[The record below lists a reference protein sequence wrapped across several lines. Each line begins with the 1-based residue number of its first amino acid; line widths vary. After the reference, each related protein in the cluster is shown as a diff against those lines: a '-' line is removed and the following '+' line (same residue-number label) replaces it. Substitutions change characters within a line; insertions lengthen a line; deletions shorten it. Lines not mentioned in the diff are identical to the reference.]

1 MTGTETNNAGSPHST
16 APKTSEE
23 IARSLRL
30 RPERPPVTRL
40 SRKVLASGT
49 ALALLLVSAAVLWA
63 LQNNR
68 TRGPASEELYSTD
81 HHNVADGLA
90 GLAARLCGYSARR
103 ASPRTATARRSRSS
117 HRCGSSSVRTACG
130 RCRATANEPGKRGR
144 AHQQGL
150 YVNECSTIRGNH
162 SRRDH
167 PECCVIVR

>member
-49 ALALLLVSAAVLWA
+49 ALALLLVSAAAVLWA

-68 TRGPASEELYSTD
+68 TRVSWRVRDVRHDEPASS
-81 HHNVADGLA
+81 
-90 GLAARLCGYSARR
+90 RR
-103 ASPRTATARRSRSS
+103 GRSR
-117 HRCGSSSVRTACG
+117 
-130 RCRATANEPGKRGR
+130 
-144 AHQQGL
+144 
-150 YVNECSTIRGNH
+150 
-162 SRRDH
+162 
-167 PECCVIVR
+167 

>member
-1 MTGTETNNAGSPHST
+1 MTATRNDSAGGAHSI

-23 IARSLRL
+23 IASSLRL

-49 ALALLLVSAAVLWA
+49 ALAILLVSAAVLWA

-68 TRGPASEELYSTD
+68 ARGPVSEELYSTD

-90 GLAARLCGYSARR
+90 GLPRDYAGSARR
-103 ASPRTATARRSRSS
+103 AAPRTAVARRPRSS
-117 HRCGSSSVRTACG
+117 HRCGSSSVWTACG
-130 RCRATANEPGKRGR
+130 RCRAAANEPGKRGR

-150 YVNECSTIRGNH
+150 CVNECSSIRGNR
-162 SRRDH
+162 SRGDYL
-167 PECCVIVR
+167 ECCVIVR